1 MQQLDVID
9 FALQQQDIRF
19 RIANEI
25 RGRREGLGQSAEV
38 FSKMLECSK
47 MDLNRLEQGL
57 LFFQMPAIRLQAL
70 LLLERLEMREVGK
83 RNSDTKQPTLRCVK

>member
-25 RGRREGLGQSAEV
+25 KGRREGLGHSAEV
-38 FSKMLECSK
+38 FSKMLGCSK

-70 LLLERLEMREVGK
+70 ILLDRLEMREVGK
-83 RNSDTKQPTLRCVK
+83 RNSDAKQPTLRCVK